1 MTEDYGFSH
10 IMSSIELK
18 KITITRALFVCK
30 FLIGLIM
37 GLLKL
42 FDPIM
47 GIVKLSVSVE
57 VEDGYK
63 IFKRVISSSYVSE

>member
-1 MTEDYGFSH
+1 M
-10 IMSSIELK
+10 
-18 KITITRALFVCK
+18 V
-30 FLIGLIM
+30 FLITSKNHHYTCAILEQVFDV

-47 GIVKLSVSVE
+47 GIVKLSMSVE

-63 IFKRVISSSYVSE
+63 IFKWIISSSYVWE